1 MSVVVMAEGDVD
13 RAVVQ
18 AIAPGMKVLIP
29 KDQATGREAATRRAA
44 LTAKQVDSREILL
57 MLDWNTHTEDQ
68 LVAEV
73 TRVLEKNWER
83 RGLEPTDRRWTY
95 DDLRS
100 MRLVLAGTPA
110 DQRLKAW
117 GVDRFMADDYL
128 LALCLRDDSLSAFC
142 DGERHLTWIP
152 QDAASLEALL
162 VELAEVFGKRGTVLS
177 SSKRYIHLIRAAIG
191 FEASRATF
199 AEVLIKRAPETAR
212 SEVLGDLRR
221 QLTGS

>member
-1 MSVVVMAEGDVD
+1 
-13 RAVVQ
+13 
-18 AIAPGMKVLIP
+18 
-29 KDQATGREAATRRAA
+29 
-44 LTAKQVDSREILL
+44 